1 MFVVALA
8 QLVLAALL
16 LPVAVDWRSPLLA
29 GWRTPALAILLAV
42 PAVLIALEFRALRGS
57 SSRPIRALGLGT
69 VLLAATTIATTT
81 VLEGRF
87 HWTRWSVLRAEPE
100 RLERLGRHLVVGY
113 QHPSEIDDLLARR
126 AIAGVFI
133 TARNVKG
140 LSAEDIARQVAS
152 WQTIRSDQGLSPLL
166 IATDQEGGPVSRL
179 SPPLQRQP
187 PLATIAGDRS
197 EPDLVQAYG
206 VAQGRALAGVGV
218 NLNFAPVVDLNYS
231 VIDPGD
237 RYTRVYLRAISG
249 DPNIVADVAARY
261 CRGLADAGVRCTLKH
276 FPGLGRVVGDT
287 HLQTADLAAPIADLE
302 RSDWIPFRTLMNE
315 ASIVMLGH
323 ARLRALDP
331 HRPVSFSQA
340 IVGDVLRTQWRYDGL
355 LVTDDFCMAA
365 VYTSADGLAAASVRA
380 LNAGVDLILVS
391 YDPSQYFAVMD
402 GLLEADRGGRISEPA
417 LRSSRQRLGRALIS
431 IGSPLTSH

>member
-1 MFVVALA
+1 M
-8 QLVLAALL
+8 
-16 LPVAVDWRSPLLA
+16 
-29 GWRTPALAILLAV
+29 
-42 PAVLIALEFRALRGS
+42 
-57 SSRPIRALGLGT
+57 
-69 VLLAATTIATTT
+69 
-81 VLEGRF
+81 
-87 HWTRWSVLRAEPE
+87 
-100 RLERLGRHLVVGY
+100 
-113 QHPSEIDDLLARR
+113 
-126 AIAGVFI
+126 
-133 TARNVKG
+133 
-140 LSAEDIARQVAS
+140 
-152 WQTIRSDQGLSPLL
+152 SPLL

-187 PLATIAGDRS
+187 ALATIAGDRS
-197 EPDLVQAYG
+197 EPDPVRAYG
-206 VAQGRALAGVGV
+206 AAQGRALAGVGV

-231 VIDPGD
+231 VVDPGD
-237 RYTRVYLRAISG
+237 RYTRVYLRAISS

-261 CRGLADAGVRCTLKH
+261 CRGLAEAGVRCTLKH

-302 RSDWIPFRTLMNE
+302 RSDWVPFRTLMNE

-365 VYTSADGLAAASVRA
+365 VYASADGLAAASVRA

-402 GLLEADRGGRISEPA
+402 GLLEADRDGRISEPA